1 MTFERKALTSLLL
14 ALCLLAPEGLSAAAE
29 TPKTETAEKATETPA
44 KGKEEAPA
52 PAKPKE
58 TKDAAPAKAK
68 DSAPAANG
76 NNHGNGNGKAATP
89 AKPAAETAKETKPA
103 TPEKAE
109 AKAEMTKA
117 ETAKETPATE
127 AAEDAIEEEDEAS
140 AERKE
145 AAEATAVAR
154 PVSSDPVQVYGWR
167 EWVLIGNLEMK
178 MPAKLDTGA
187 LTSSIHAEEKELFER
202 DGKKWVRFIVTDP
215 GEKNSPRTRVEAP
228 LVRIAH
234 IKEPGGKSVARE
246 VVRLNFTIGER
257 KMRADF
263 TLNNRSNMLS
273 PVLIGRTT
281 IKEIGLVDPSR
292 AYLADQKIMR

>member
-14 ALCLLAPEGLSAAAE
+14 ALCLLAPEGLSAPADALKAETAGKAAE
-29 TPKTETAEKATETPA
+29 TPV

-52 PAKPKE
+52 KPKE
-58 TKDAAPAKAK
+58 
-68 DSAPAANG
+68 APAANG
-76 NNHGNGNGKAATP
+76 
-89 AKPAAETAKETKPA
+89 AKETKPA
-103 TPEKAE
+103 APNGKNGGAAKPAAE
-109 AKAEMTKA
+109 PAKPAANGKETKPAAGKTEPTKA
-117 ETAKETPATE
+117 EPAKGDAMPAEE
-127 AAEDAIEEEDEAS
+127 AATEEEDEAT

-145 AAEATAVAR
+145 AEAGAAVAVR
-154 PVSSDPVQVYGWR
+154 VSSDPVQVYGWR
-167 EWVLIGNLEMK
+167 EWVLIGNLEVK

-281 IKEIGLVDPSR
+281 IKEIGLVDPGR